1 MLNSR
6 MNVAK
11 TAFQIARGSAQSVNI
26 LNCDAGLLI
35 HRVTVEV
42 IADNQRIDVLE
53 FREQIRKKPQPMHGT
68 QRLTSM
74 KQHQNLA
81 EIVPQGKLAEFRG
94 LCQRRLNAALSFATQ
109 L

>member
-6 MNVAK
+6 KNVAK

-26 LNCDAGLLI
+26 LNCDEGRLI

-42 IADNQRIDVLE
+42 IADNQRIDGLKV
-53 FREQIRKKPQPMHGT
+53 RKKINKNPQPMHGP

-74 KQHQNLA
+74 KQHQNVA

-94 LCQRRLNAALSFATQ
+94 LCQR
-109 L
+109 